1 MSTDF
6 DDEMITEQ
14 APDMP
19 EKFFD
24 RFMFNLHPDDG
35 TVPSLVLGAGAY
47 PPRDVADGF
56 VVLSTGA
63 EQRNLRFST
72 ELSDTDGVS
81 VGPLRWETLEDN
93 TLWRVVLAP
102 NRTGLELDLT
112 WRSRAPYWRGAVDVE
127 NQDGNITSF
136 DHLFQPGR
144 YEGTLTL
151 DGDSR
156 RIDGWYGMRDRS
168 RGVRTMS
175 GGQGLHVWYQAQ
187 FPDRAI
193 GFLLVEDRSGGRI
206 LLDGAVMHEDGQVDD
221 VTDAVH
227 NFVFDQNN
235 DLRHGTVQLT
245 TEAGRSYRVDAT
257 SSVRGGYMAGGGY
270 GGHHGKILGREHE
283 EYDVYPLDGSVN
295 AKTLDSALTDRCCEF
310 HWDGQTGYGILEYA
324 LTRSPS
330 YRYQPTLDQST
341 TRA

>member
-1 MSTDF
+1 MSTAF
-6 DDEMITEQ
+6 DDAMVTSS
-14 APDMP
+14 APGMP

-35 TVPSLVLGAGAY
+35 TTPSLVLGAGSY

-56 VVLSTGA
+56 VVLSTGT

-72 ELSDTDGVS
+72 ELSATDGAS
-81 VGPLRWETLEDN
+81 VGPLRWETVEDN
-93 TLWRVVLAP
+93 KVWRLVLGQ

-112 WRSRAPYWRGAVDVE
+112 WHARAPYWVGTVDVE
-127 NQDGNITSF
+127 NTDGNTTSF

-151 DGDSR
+151 DGESR
-156 RIDGWYGMRDRS
+156 SVNGWYGGRDRS

-175 GGQGLHVWYQAQ
+175 GGQGLHAWYQAQ

-193 GFLLVEDRSGGRI
+193 GFLLVEDRSGGRS
-206 LLDGAVMHEDGQVDD
+206 LLKGAVMHEDGQVDD
-221 VTDAVH
+221 VVDVQHALTFTTD
-227 NFVFDQNN
+227 N
-235 DLRHGTVQLT
+235 DLVSGDVQVT
-245 TEAGRSYRVDAT
+245 TAAGRTYRVSAKSPT
-257 SSVRGGYMAGGGY
+257 RGGYMAGGGY
-270 GGHHGKILGREHE
+270 GGHHGKVRGLDHE

-295 AKTLDSALTDRCCEF
+295 ATTLDSALTDRCCVFDWE
-310 HWDGQTGYGILEYA
+310 GTAGYGIFEYA

-330 YRYQPTLDQST
+330 YSYQPTLV
-341 TRA
+341 